1 MDILPCMWQQN
12 KIENTGRYRV
22 EKLSSLLSE
31 MQAGNANQRKTTKP
45 KCKQETLISV
55 KQLKTTV
62 IKEPDAQTQ
71 SR

>member
-31 MQAGNANQRKTTKP
+31 MQAGNANQRKTSEYHSYQRAGRTDA
-45 KCKQETLISV
+45 
-55 KQLKTTV
+55 
-62 IKEPDAQTQ
+62 EPII
-71 SR
+71 RR